1 MNISLNWL
9 REFVAWNGTPAAL
22 GELLVRTGI
31 EVASVATKGAD
42 FPQVVVAQILESTQH
57 PNADRL
63 SVCKVDDGSGHPRQI
78 VCGAKNY
85 KVGDKVPLALPG
97 AVLPGDFK
105 IKVGKLRGV
114 ESEGML
120 CSAKELN
127 LAEDSAG
134 LLILPTDAPVGRPI
148 SELFR
153 PETIF
158 ELEITP
164 NRSDWLSH
172 VGVAREVAAF
182 SNESLNW
189 TRPAAGK
196 TREGG
201 VIIDDAK
208 LCPFYS
214 VRRIRNVKIGPSPQW
229 LKQRLESIGV
239 RSINNVVDIT
249 NFVMMEMGQ
258 PLHAFDAAK
267 VDGDIQVRPA
277 QAGEKFLAIDGR
289 EYSLSEHHLVI
300 ADRANALAL
309 AGIMGGERSG
319 VSDATTEVLL
329 ESALFQTTSIRRTGR
344 ELDLH
349 SDSSYRFERGID
361 PAGILAASARATQLI
376 VEIAGGEA
384 EEETLVAGELPAANA
399 ELTLNTRRVQ
409 SLLGLA
415 VSVEEIRRALTGLG
429 LTHVQ
434 DGEDTTVW
442 RTPSHRLDLPREVDL
457 IEEVSRV
464 IGIEKITGRLAATPA
479 EPGKADAFYDFQ
491 MSVREQL
498 AGQGFS
504 EARTSTLISESM
516 HWLGQPARRL
526 RNPLGEDQA
535 FLRTSLIPGLLSAV
549 ERNIRHGA
557 RTIALFEVG
566 RTFHA
571 EGAEE
576 TSSLA
581 IVLSGENAAADWR
594 GEKSRELDWHDAKG
608 VLQSLTSRELIWTK
622 VEAQAPLILAAEIRV
637 GDQSLG
643 LIGQISPAAARA
655 ISAKAP
661 ILVAELNLET
671 LRTLA
676 ENREY
681 REISKFPAVT
691 RDIAIVAPVALAYA
705 EIEGTLR
712 SAKEELLSTVEP
724 FDVFHDP
731 SGVKLPADRKSVAI
745 SLTFRAAG
753 RTLTSEEVNISC
765 ERLKQELKTKL
776 GVDFRE

>member
-1 MNISLNWL
+1 MKISLNWL

-31 EVASVATKGAD
+31 EVASVTTKGAD

-134 LLILPTDAPVGRPI
+134 LLILSPDAPIGKPI
-148 SELFR
+148 SDLFP

-164 NRSDWLSH
+164 NRGDWLSH

-182 SNESLNW
+182 SNETLNW
-189 TRPAAGK
+189 TRPSAGA
-196 TREGG
+196 TRGG
-201 VIIDDAK
+201 GAIIGDAR

-214 VRRIRNVKIGPSPQW
+214 VRRIRNVKVGPSPQW
-229 LKQRLESIGV
+229 LKQRLEAIGV

-267 VDGDIQVRPA
+267 VAGDIQVRTA
-277 QAGEKFLAIDGR
+277 RAGEKFLALDGR
-289 EYSLSEHHLVI
+289 EYLLAEHHLVI
-300 ADRANALAL
+300 ADQAIALAL
-309 AGIMGGERSG
+309 AGVMGGEQSG
-319 VSDATTEVLL
+319 VSDSTTEILL

-349 SDSSYRFERGID
+349 SDSSYRFERGVD

-376 VEIAGGEA
+376 LEIAGGEA
-384 EEETLVAGELPAANA
+384 ESDTLVAGELPVDGLQI
-399 ELTLNTRRVQ
+399 ELSTRRVQ
-409 SLLGLA
+409 SLLGLDVPVA
-415 VSVEEIRRALTGLG
+415 EIRQALIGLG
-429 LTHVQ
+429 LTLVQ
-434 DGEDTTVW
+434 DGEESTTW
-442 RTPSHRLDLPREVDL
+442 RTPSHRLDLLREVDL
-457 IEEVSRV
+457 IEEVTRV
-464 IGIEKITGRLAATPA
+464 VGIEKITGRLAAAPA
-479 EPGKADAFYDFQ
+479 EPSKADAFYDFQ

-516 HWLGQPARRL
+516 LWLQQPAKRL
-526 RNPLGEDQA
+526 KNPLGEDQA
-535 FLRTSLIPGLLSAV
+535 FLRTSLLPGLLNAV
-549 ERNIRHGA
+549 ERNIRHNA

-576 TSSLA
+576 SSSLA
-581 IVLSGENAAADWR
+581 IVLSGENEASNWR
-594 GEKSRELDWHDAKG
+594 GEKSRQLDWHDAKG
-608 VLQSLTSRELIWTK
+608 VLQSLTRRELTWTK
-622 VEAQAPLILAAEIRV
+622 IEAQAPLILAAEIRV
-637 GDQSLG
+637 GDQLLG
-643 LIGQISPAAARA
+643 LIGQVSPSAARA

-661 ILVAELNLET
+661 VLVAELDLEL

-691 RDIAIVAPVALAYA
+691 RDIAVVCPVTLPYA
-705 EIEGTLR
+705 EIEKVFR
-712 SAKEELLSTVEP
+712 DAKEELLFSVEP
-724 FDVFHDP
+724 FDIFNDP
-731 SGVKLPADRKSVAI
+731 AGVKLPADRKSVAI
-745 SLTFRAAG
+745 SLTFRTSG

>member
-1 MNISLNWL
+1 MKISLNWL

-31 EVASVATKGAD
+31 EVASVTTKGAD

-134 LLILPTDAPVGRPI
+134 LLILSPEAPVGKPI
-148 SELFR
+148 SDLFP
-153 PETIF
+153 PETVF

-164 NRSDWLSH
+164 NRADWLSH
-172 VGVAREVAAF
+172 VGVAREVSAF
-182 SNESLNW
+182 SNEPLNYVPPVPGAIR
-189 TRPAAGK
+189 T
-196 TREGG
+196 GG
-201 VIIDDAK
+201 VTVDDFNQ
-208 LCPFYS
+208 CPFYS
-214 VRRIRNVKIGPSPQW
+214 VRRIRNVKVAPSPQW
-229 LKQRLESIGV
+229 LKQRLEAVGV

-249 NFVMMEMGQ
+249 NFVMMEMGK
-258 PLHAFDAAK
+258 PVHAFDAAK
-267 VDGDIQVRPA
+267 VSGDIHVRSA
-277 QAGEKFLAIDGR
+277 RAGEKFLALDGR
-289 EYSLSEHHLVI
+289 EYSLSEDHLVI
-300 ADRANALAL
+300 ADQVNALAL
-309 AGIMGGERSG
+309 AGIMGGEESG
-319 VSDATTEVLL
+319 VSESTTEVLL
-329 ESALFQTTSIRRTGR
+329 ESALFPTSLIRRTGR
-344 ELDLH
+344 VLDLH
-349 SDSSYRFERGID
+349 SDSSYRFERGVD
-361 PAGILAASARATQLI
+361 PASILMASARATQLI
-376 VEIAGGEA
+376 LEIAGGEA
-384 EEETLVAGELPAANA
+384 EEETLVAGELPPNSFEI
-399 ELTLNTRRVQ
+399 ELSTRRVQ
-409 SLLGLA
+409 SLLGLDVPVA
-415 VSVEEIRRALTGLG
+415 EIRRALIGLG
-429 LTHVQ
+429 LTLVQ
-434 DGEDTTVW
+434 DGEDSTTW
-442 RTPSHRLDLPREVDL
+442 RTPSHRLDLLREVDL

-516 HWLGQPARRL
+516 LWLQQPAKRL
-526 RNPLGEDQA
+526 KNPLGEDQA
-535 FLRTSLIPGLLSAV
+535 FLRTSLLPGLLNAV
-549 ERNIRHGA
+549 ERNIRHNA

-576 TSSLA
+576 SSSLA
-581 IVLSGENAAADWR
+581 IVLSGENESSNWR
-594 GEKSRELDWHDAKG
+594 GEKSRQLDWHDAKG
-608 VLQSLTSRELIWTK
+608 VLQSLTRRELTWTK
-622 VEAQAPLILAAEIRV
+622 IEAQAPLILAAEIRV
-637 GDQSLG
+637 GDQLLG
-643 LIGQISPAAARA
+643 LIGQVSPSAARA

-661 ILVAELNLET
+661 VLVAELDLEI
-671 LRTLA
+671 LRTLT

-691 RDIAIVAPVALAYA
+691 RDIAVVCPVTLPYA
-705 EIEGTLR
+705 EIEKVFR
-712 SAKEELLSTVEP
+712 DAKDELLFSVEP
-724 FDVFHDP
+724 FDIFNDP
-731 SGVKLPADRKSVAI
+731 AGVKLPADRKSVAI
-745 SLTFRAAG
+745 SLTFRTSG